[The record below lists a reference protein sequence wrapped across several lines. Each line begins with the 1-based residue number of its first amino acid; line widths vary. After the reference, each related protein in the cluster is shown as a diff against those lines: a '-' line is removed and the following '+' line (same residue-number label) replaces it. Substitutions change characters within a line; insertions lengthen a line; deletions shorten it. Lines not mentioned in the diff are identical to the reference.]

1 MEKQYCM
8 TDTFSTTRE
17 KKKLKFSAVTTSS
30 RVQKNL
36 GIMRIKTGL
45 TPNISL
51 RFGFCMSLKDPS
63 IPNPDEYNQEGS
75 KLEPAVLFGT
85 HEPIY
90 MALMLNRLKKDGL
103 DPELYLQKMTRAH
116 MNRGA
121 TALWPR
127 INDLSDFYELVKD
140 EQNE

>member
-1 MEKQYCM
+1 M

-36 GIMRIKTGL
+36 GIVRIKTGL

-75 KLEPAVLFGT
+75 KLEPAVLFGA

-103 DPELYLQKMTRAH
+103 DPE
-116 MNRGA
+116 
-121 TALWPR
+121 
-127 INDLSDFYELVKD
+127 I
-140 EQNE
+140 